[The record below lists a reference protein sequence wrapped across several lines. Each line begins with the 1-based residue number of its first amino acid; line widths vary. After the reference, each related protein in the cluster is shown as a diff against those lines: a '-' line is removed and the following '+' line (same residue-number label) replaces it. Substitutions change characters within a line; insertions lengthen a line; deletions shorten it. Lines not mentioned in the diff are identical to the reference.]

1 MKVITLGNGGIY
13 NKSHDIC
20 ASPFFG
26 EAFIF
31 KKERK
36 TTMKKIIVSLLV
48 LVLAFTAFMFGCS
61 EKETPDVPETKVEDT
76 QVSLKSDEKSFVF
89 EVVDKNGEITQT
101 TVISDGKY
109 VGEVLQEFELIE
121 GEEGP
126 YGIYI
131 KKVNGIT
138 ADYDIDGTYWAFYV
152 DGEKSMK
159 GADQVEIV
167 EGATYSFR
175 VETM

>member
-1 MKVITLGNGGIY
+1 M
-13 NKSHDIC
+13 
-20 ASPFFG
+20 
-26 EAFIF
+26 
-31 KKERK
+31 RK
-36 TTMKKIIVSLLV
+36 LIAALFV
-48 LVLAFTAFMFGCS
+48 LVLAFTAVMCGCGG
-61 EKETPDVPETKVEDT
+61 KEIPDVPETLDQSAEIGD
-76 QVSLKSDEKSFVF
+76 DGYEMSFVF
-89 EVVDKNGEITQT
+89 EVVDKDGKATQT
-101 TVISDGKY
+101 TIHTNGGY
-109 VGEVLQEFELIE
+109 VGEVLQELGYLE

-152 DGEKSMK
+152 DGALSMT

-167 EGATYSFR
+167 DGATYSFR

>member
-1 MKVITLGNGGIY
+1 
-13 NKSHDIC
+13 
-20 ASPFFG
+20 
-26 EAFIF
+26 
-31 KKERK
+31 
-36 TTMKKIIVSLLV
+36 MKKLPIAVLA
-48 LVLAFTAFMFGCS
+48 LVLAFFAVFCGCGGN
-61 EKETPDVPETKVEDT
+61 ETPEATEAPTTEAEKT
-76 QVSLKSDEKSFVF
+76 QVGLRSDEKSFIF
-89 EVVDKNGEITQT
+89 EVVDKNGEVTQT

-138 ADYDIDGTYWAFYV
+138 ADYDVDGTYWAFYV
-152 DGEKSMK
+152 DGEKSMT